1 MLDLERECLNLGLK
15 QYSKEQIKELAMVEV
30 AYELFTEKK
39 KPIIFKDLVNDI
51 SKTLGLSK
59 EQVASKIAQFYTDVN
74 IDGRFICVGENTW
87 GLRIW
92 YPYDQIEEEVVPVA
106 KPKKKKSKKAVD
118 EDLDLKGFDDVG
130 EEDLEYDEIDDLD
143 DDDDDLTDDLDDD
156 DDDLDDDDDDDD
168 LEDLDDDLLED
179 EDEEEDEEK

>member
-1 MLDLERECLNLGLK
+1 MGLK

-30 AYELFTEKK
+30 AYEIFTEKK

-51 SKTLGLSK
+51 SKILGLSK
-59 EQVASKIAQFYTDVN
+59 EQVANKISQFYTDVN

-106 KPKKKKSKKAVD
+106 KPKKKKSKKVVE
-118 EDLDLKGFDDVG
+118 EDLDLNGFDDV
-130 EEDLEYDEIDDLD
+130 EEDDLDYDDHDDLD

-156 DDDLDDDDDDDD
+156 DDDDDLDDDDI
-168 LEDLDDDLLED
+168 EDLDDDLLD
-179 EDEEEDEEK
+179 DDDEEEDEEK